1 MLSGNNGVLQ
11 RATDAKTR
19 SDKAQIKE
27 RIQLA
32 YHSAL
37 TKDIT
42 GENGELTMETL
53 QGELNNEF
61 VGKTVTITPS
71 ADNKKWTIKVDDVEE
86 TVPAGKMAVASNLTD
101 GEKTALQ
108 TNGIAEITGDD
119 ISNENLKNNNRI
131 KAVLTGDVPLT
142 TEMTYVTGTKDTG
155 VVVSIDGNE
164 FVWVPVN
171 QINNMIMCKSH
182 SGTSDC
188 DIVLNDEKTGLY
200 CKNHSNST
208 KLCGKLYALS
218 TLDGFNANLSNQT
231 FTFNNAQSNA
241 QSSDYLREP
250 DIITEYDNNSTY
262 NNGLFSLESL
272 NSEFKE
278 MALSVAKFKG
288 FYVARYELGIEN
300 GTPVSKDAN
309 SNSNVITSDA
319 NQDAT
324 KMWYGLYQKEKEM
337 YNDNSKN
344 VQSTMIW
351 GCQYDAMIIWMGDSA
366 LSANKTNKNSETI
379 TGKKVEDKIKNVYDL
394 YGCHYEWT
402 LEANDKYNKNDRK
415 YTYARIARGGCST
428 KNYAPSI
435 RGSLAPTDTTSSSSY
450 SSRPTIYIK

>member
-200 CKNHSNST
+200 CKNHSKDRKST
-208 KLCGKLYALS
+208 
-218 TLDGFNANLSNQT
+218 
-231 FTFNNAQSNA
+231 
-241 QSSDYLREP
+241 R
-250 DIITEYDNNSTY
+250 
-262 NNGLFSLESL
+262 L
-272 NSEFKE
+272 NS
-278 MALSVAKFKG
+278 S
-288 FYVARYELGIEN
+288 
-300 GTPVSKDAN
+300 
-309 SNSNVITSDA
+309 
-319 NQDAT
+319 
-324 KMWYGLYQKEKEM
+324 
-337 YNDNSKN
+337 
-344 VQSTMIW
+344 
-351 GCQYDAMIIWMGDSA
+351 
-366 LSANKTNKNSETI
+366 
-379 TGKKVEDKIKNVYDL
+379 
-394 YGCHYEWT
+394 H
-402 LEANDKYNKNDRK
+402 
-415 YTYARIARGGCST
+415 
-428 KNYAPSI
+428 
-435 RGSLAPTDTTSSSSY
+435 
-450 SSRPTIYIK
+450 

>member
-11 RATDAKTR
+11 RATDAKTK
-19 SDKAQIKE
+19 SDEAQIRE

-61 VGKTVTITPS
+61 IGKTATITPS
-71 ADNKKWTIKVDDVEE
+71 ADNKEWTIKVDNVEE
-86 TVPAGKMAVASNLTD
+86 TVPAGKEGTPQVASKLTD
-101 GEKTALQ
+101 DEKTALE
-108 TNGIAEITGDD
+108 TNGIEEITGDD
-119 ISNENLKNNNRI
+119 ILNENLKDNNRI

-142 TEMTYVTGTKDTG
+142 TEMTYITGTVDTG
-155 VVVSIDGNE
+155 VVVSIDDNE
-164 FVWVPVN
+164 FVWVPVDEV
-171 QINNMIMCKSH
+171 NNMVMCTLHTGS
-182 SGTSDC
+182 SDC
-188 DIVLNDEKTGLY
+188 DITLNDEKTGLY

-208 KLCGKLYALS
+208 KLCGKLYAKTINDS
-218 TLDGFNANLSNQT
+218 
-231 FTFNNAQSNA
+231 FNNSLTTQTYTQN
-241 QSSDYLREP
+241 SDLREP

-300 GTPVSKDAN
+300 GTPVSKNAN
-309 SNSNVITSDA
+309 ANSNVITSDA

-379 TGKKVEDKIKNVYDL
+379 TGKKAEDKIKNVYDL

-402 LEANDKYNKNDRK
+402 LEANDQYNRNDRT

-428 KNYAPSI
+428 NSYAPSR
-435 RGSLAPTDTTSSSSY
+435 RGNLAPTNTMSSSSY

>member
-1 MLSGNNGVLQ
+1 MS
-11 RATDAKTR
+11 
-19 SDKAQIKE
+19 
-27 RIQLA
+27 
-32 YHSAL
+32 
-37 TKDIT
+37 
-42 GENGELTMETL
+42 TL
-53 QGELNNEF
+53 QTELNNEF
-61 VGKTVTITPS
+61 TGNTVTITPS
-71 ADNKKWTIKVDDVEE
+71 ADNKVWIIKVGDVEE
-86 TVPAGKMAVASNLTD
+86 TVPAGKMAVTSNLTD

-142 TEMTYVTGTKDTG
+142 TEMTYITGTKDTG

-182 SGTSDC
+182 SGTSNC
-188 DIVLNDEKTGLY
+188 NIVLNGEKTGLY

-208 KLCGKLYALS
+208 NLCGKLYALS
-218 TLDGFNANLSNQT
+218 TIDEFNANLSNQT
-231 FTFNNAQSNA
+231 FTFNNAQINV

-250 DIITEYDNNSTY
+250 DILTEYDNNATY
-262 NNGLFSLESL
+262 NNGLFSLDSL

-278 MALSVAKFKG
+278 MALSVEKYKG

-300 GTPVSKDAN
+300 GTPVSKNAYL
-309 SNSNVITSDA
+309 NSNVITSDT

-324 KMWYGLYQKEKEM
+324 KMWYGFYQKEKEM

-351 GCQYDAMIIWMGDSA
+351 GCQYDAMIIWMGASA
-366 LSANKTNKNSETI
+366 LSSNNTNKNSETI

-394 YGCHYEWT
+394 YGCHYELT
-402 LEANDKYNKNDRK
+402 LEANDKYNKTDRL
-415 YTYARIARGGCST
+415 YSYNRISRGGCT
-428 KNYAPSI
+428 KKTYAPSK
-435 RGSLAPTDTTSSSSY
+435 RGSYIPTEITSSSIY
-450 SSRPTIYIK
+450 SSRPTLYIK

>member
-11 RATDAKTR
+11 RATDAKTK
-19 SDKAQIKE
+19 SDEAQIRE

-61 VGKTVTITPS
+61 IGKTATITPS
-71 ADNKKWTIKVDDVEE
+71 ADNKEWTIKVDNVEE
-86 TVPAGKMAVASNLTD
+86 TVPAGKEGTPQVASKLTD
-101 GEKTALQ
+101 DEKTALE
-108 TNGIAEITGDD
+108 TNGIEEITGDD
-119 ISNENLKNNNRI
+119 ILNENLKDNNRI

-142 TEMTYVTGTKDTG
+142 TEMTYITGTVDTG
-155 VVVSIDGNE
+155 VVVSIDDNE
-164 FVWVPVN
+164 FVWVPVDEV
-171 QINNMIMCKSH
+171 NNMVMCTLHTGS
-182 SGTSDC
+182 SDC
-188 DIVLNDEKTGLY
+188 DITLNDEKTGLY

-208 KLCGKLYALS
+208 KLCGKLYAKTINDS
-218 TLDGFNANLSNQT
+218 
-231 FTFNNAQSNA
+231 FNNSLTTQTYTQN
-241 QSSDYLREP
+241 SDLREP

-428 KNYAPSI
+428 KNYAPSR
-435 RGSLAPTDTTSSSSY
+435 RGNLAPTDTTSSSSY
-450 SSRPTIYIK
+450 SSRPTLYIK